1 VHAAARAPRA
11 PRAPR
16 VDGGARRAAGF
27 SVRVR
32 DAVDARDRQD
42 RRDDARAAGAAA
54 RGQRVQS
61 DTWRPPEPYAAACVA
76 WVEDAFAAE
85 RALHATLAAR
95 RVHAHREFFRLT
107 VAEARVAFAL
117 LLAA

>member
-1 VHAAARAPRA
+1 MRPGAVYAFATPSMPGIVKIGATTRAPPERLREA
-11 PRAPR
+11 NE
-16 VDGGARRAAGF
+16 
-27 SVRVR
+27 
-32 DAVDARDRQD
+32 
-42 RRDDARAAGAAA
+42 
-54 RGQRVQS
+54 S

-85 RALHATLAAR
+85 RALHAMLAAR

-107 VAEARVAFAL
+107 VAETRAAFAL